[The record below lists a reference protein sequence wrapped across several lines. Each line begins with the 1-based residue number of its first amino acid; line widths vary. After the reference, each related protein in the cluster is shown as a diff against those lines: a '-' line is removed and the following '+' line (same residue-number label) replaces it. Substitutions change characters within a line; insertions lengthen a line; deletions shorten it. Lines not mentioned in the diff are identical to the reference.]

1 MRSFNLEPVDPVIEA
16 LARLVGPDHVE
27 AGVAVG
33 DVGVAGGPAT
43 LVRPADAAQVCA
55 VVAWCYAHDV
65 AIVPVGGR
73 SGLAGGAAV
82 LQHGR
87 AR

>member
-1 MRSFNLEPVDPVIEA
+1 MNAVIEA

-27 AGVAVG
+27 AGAATGDVAVA
-33 DVGVAGGPAT
+33 GVPAT

-55 VVAWCYAHDV
+55 VVAWCYEHDV

-82 LQHGR
+82 LRHGC
-87 AR
+87 AT